1 MTIIEE
7 LIKITNKLENQIES
21 WDFIAN
27 KNQNDEEIQT
37 ICKAEILKLKNQ
49 ISGLETAIGVVAKM
63 DCMFNL
69 NKIEG
74 D

>member
-27 KNQNDEEIQT
+27 KNQNDEE
-37 ICKAEILKLKNQ
+37 K
-49 ISGLETAIGVVAKM
+49 
-63 DCMFNL
+63 
-69 NKIEG
+69 
-74 D
+74 